1 MASPPNPPLPK
12 PCQSPLAPLESHVG
26 RALVRD
32 VLCGARACTPSTR
45 PQLRAGGGKLS
56 RASLVALA
64 PAPHS
69 AVGADGGAPAVHA
82 DSPDSVVLADGGAPA
97 AHDP

>member
-32 VLCGARACTPSTR
+32 VLCGACACTPSIQS
-45 PQLRAGGGKLS
+45 QLLDFGQQRACGGKLS
-56 RASLVALA
+56 MASIAVGVA

-69 AVGADGGAPAVHA
+69 AVGADGAHLYRQKSRGLHPAP
-82 DSPDSVVLADGGAPA
+82 S
-97 AHDP
+97 

>member
-32 VLCGARACTPSTR
+32 VLCGACACTPSSR

-56 RASLVALA
+56 LASLAA
-64 PAPHS
+64 
-69 AVGADGGAPAVHA
+69 AVGADGGAPADHA
-82 DSPDSVVLADGGAPA
+82 DAPDSVVLADGGAPA